1 MIARVATRPAE
12 APMLLRLLLCAV
24 AFSVSPAVAAD
35 PDYFGRNFPQPAGN
49 DTAPSEVPEGD
60 SFTLGDLPGKAMST
74 VLQRAENAPE
84 APSMRGRK
92 EIEVYRNA
100 APAVVLIVTKDGLG
114 SGVHLGGGK
123 IVTNGHV
130 VGSSQ
135 VVGVFF
141 KPQVEGGKLDRNA
154 ILRGEVTKADRQ
166 RDLALVQVAFV

>member
-12 APMLLRLLLCAV
+12 APMLLRLLLCAIV
-24 AFSVSPAVAAD
+24 FSISPAVAAE
-35 PDYFGRNFPQPAGN
+35 PESFGRNFPQGAGN
-49 DTAPSEVPEGD
+49 DTAPLDAPDEN

-114 SGVHLGGGK
+114 SGVH
-123 IVTNGHV
+123 
-130 VGSSQ
+130 
-135 VVGVFF
+135 
-141 KPQVEGGKLDRNA
+141 
-154 ILRGEVTKADRQ
+154 
-166 RDLALVQVAFV
+166 